1 MTNEEYTRW
10 LVDNAFLKVMTSEMD
25 YFDAK
30 FIDPLVDK
38 ICEHNTKFK
47 RTEMKDCK
55 LDLQTAI
62 EEIEICKDS
71 IDMRVLAAYGWD
83 TTSIKRYIVKYMPEE
98 TRKDLKK
105 ALDGENEL

>member
-1 MTNEEYTRW
+1 MTNEEYTKW
-10 LVDNAFLKVMTSEMD
+10 LVNNAFLKVMTIEMD

-30 FIDPLVDK
+30 FVDPLVDK
-38 ICEHNTKFK
+38 ICEQNTKFK
-47 RTEMKDCK
+47 RAEMKDCK

-62 EEIEICKDS
+62 EEIENCKHS
-71 IDMRVLAAYGWD
+71 IDMRVLIAYGWD
-83 TTSIKRYIVKYMPEE
+83 ITSIQRCIVKYMPEE